1 MTLIYFYIVH
11 YAVISA
17 KQLGATSMDV
27 SSLDNEVFPVEEDL
41 VNFTQQISPA
51 QISIPPQVLLEQIG
65 SNSDGEP

>member
-1 MTLIYFYIVH
+1 
-11 YAVISA
+11 
-17 KQLGATSMDV
+17 MDV